1 MMDGPIKEADLKAD
15 DSLLCET
22 LEAPAVIP
30 MEDGPVIGLE
40 ADDRTDKQLRRD
52 LMKEEREIAMRFH
65 GGQTWIY
72 AALTISGF
80 GIWVAL
86 FPLAIMGVLGPVGLA
101 LGFCYST
108 FCAAYGFIPS
118 HEAMH
123 SNIYPRGHKLY
134 WLNELTGHL
143 STIPIALGFGVA
155 RLTHMEHH
163 RYTNHPE
170 LDPDYT
176 DGAENWWKAILKTWW
191 NRQPGVEGS
200 VHRYKKMMAEM
211 DTPASRRAVKQTSM
225 LQLAMMATFFGMAWT
240 GYAIEV
246 ALLWWLPRQIGLSWI
261 RYWLSW
267 APHHPRERGRYQNT
281 KIFKAKPGYWAS
293 MAMEYHLIHH
303 LYPGIPNHRQKEAF
317 HALKDVLRRQGVDV
331 SAQEHRG

>member
-1 MMDGPIKEADLKAD
+1 MTDGPIRGDQALRDALD
-15 DSLLCET
+15 
-22 LEAPAVIP
+22 APSVIP
-30 MEDGPVIGLE
+30 LEDGPVIGLQG
-40 ADDRTDKQLRRD
+40 DDTLDRHTRRE

-65 GGQTWIY
+65 GGRSWVY
-72 AALTISGF
+72 AALTVGCF
-80 GIWVAL
+80 AVWVAL
-86 FPLAIMGVLGPVGLA
+86 FPLAIMGLLGPVGLG
-101 LGFCYST
+101 LGFLFAT

-134 WLNELTGHL
+134 WINELTGHL

-163 RYTNHPE
+163 KYTNDPDR
-170 LDPDYT
+170 DPDYT
-176 DGAENWWKAILKTWW
+176 DGAPNWWQAVLKTWW

-200 VHRYKKMMAEM
+200 VMRYKRMMSDM
-211 DTPASRRAVKQTSM
+211 DTPASRRAVKQTTM
-225 LQLAMMATFFGMAWT
+225 LQLAMFATFFAMAWT

-246 ALLWWLPRQIGLSWI
+246 ALLWWLPRQVGLSWI
-261 RYWLSW
+261 RFWLSW
-267 APHHPRERGRYQNT
+267 APHHPQRKGRYENT
-281 KIFKAKPGYWAS
+281 RIFRARLGYWAS

-303 LYPGIPNHRQKEAF
+303 LYPGILNHRQREAY

-331 SAQEHRG
+331 SAH